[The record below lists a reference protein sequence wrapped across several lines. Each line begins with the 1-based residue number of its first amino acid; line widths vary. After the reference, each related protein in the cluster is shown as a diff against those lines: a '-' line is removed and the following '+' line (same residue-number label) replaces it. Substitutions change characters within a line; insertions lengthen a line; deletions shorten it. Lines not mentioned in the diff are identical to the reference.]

1 MTNTRKFRALISVS
15 DKEGIV
21 PFAKGLE
28 KLNYE
33 IISTGGTYK
42 VLAENGVK
50 VIPIDDVTKF
60 PEMLDGRVKTL
71 HPNIHGGLLSL
82 RENKVHMD
90 TCKEHGIELIDLVVV
105 NLYPFQKTIEK
116 EGVPLAEAIENI
128 DIGGPSMI
136 RSASKNYQSVGVVV
150 DPKNYDRILVELKD
164 GKGKLTDITRAELAC
179 EAFTHTAKYDTIIS
193 TYLTNKI
200 SGEEGFPRTFTPT
213 LTKTAD
219 LRYGENP
226 HQGAAFYTLDGG
238 KGLTNMKQL
247 HGKELSYNNIVDI
260 EAAALIV
267 KEFDIP
273 GASIIK
279 HTNPC
284 GAAIGD
290 TLSEAYT
297 KAHSCDPTS
306 AFGSIVGL
314 NRNVDLKTATAIS
327 ETFVEA
333 VIAPKFDADALA
345 LLSKKP
351 SIRLI
356 ELADLNTLEKGYF
369 YKYVDG
375 GFLVQS
381 PDNHTVEESELTH
394 VTKEKAS
401 KQQINDLLFAFK
413 LVKYVKSNAI
423 LVAKDG
429 MAIGVGAGQMSRVEA
444 VEIALK
450 KAGKDSKGAVLASDA
465 FFPFKDSV
473 ELAAKAGISAVI
485 QPGGSKRDPESI
497 EACDAHGM
505 TMVMT
510 GIRHFRH

>member
-1 MTNTRKFRALISVS
+1 MTEQRKFRALISVS

-21 PFAKGLE
+21 AFAKELE

-33 IISTGGTYK
+33 IISTGGTFK
-42 VLAENGVK
+42 VLKEKGIA

-71 HPNIHGGLLSL
+71 HPNIHGGLLSV
-82 RENKVHMD
+82 RDNNVHMA
-90 TCKEHGIELIDLVVV
+90 TCKEHGIDLIDLVVV
-105 NLYPFQKTIEK
+105 NLYPFEKTIAK
-116 EGVPLAEAIENI
+116 EGVALEEAIENI

-150 DPKNYDRILVELKD
+150 DPSNYDRIIAELKD
-164 GKGKLTDITRAELAC
+164 RKGTLCDITRAELAC
-179 EAFTHTAKYDTIIS
+179 EAFTHTARYDTIIS

-200 SGEEGFPRTFTPT
+200 SGDGGFPRTFSPM

-226 HQGAAFYTLDGG
+226 HQGAAFYSLDQGS
-238 KGLTNMKQL
+238 GLNNMKQL
-247 HGKELSYNNIVDI
+247 HGKELSYNNIVDL

-273 GASIIK
+273 SASIIK

-290 TLSEAYT
+290 TIFDAYT
-297 KAHSCDPTS
+297 KAHNCDPIS

-314 NRNVDLKTATAIS
+314 NRSVDLKTATAIS
-327 ETFVEA
+327 ATFVEA
-333 VIAPKFDADALA
+333 VIAPKFDKDAFA

-356 ELADLNTLEKGYF
+356 ELEDMNSLEKGHF
-369 YKYVDG
+369 FKYVDG

-381 PDNHTVEESELTH
+381 PDSHTVTEPELNF
-394 VTKEKAS
+394 VTKKKSS
-401 KQQINDLLFAFK
+401 KKEINDLLFAFK

-429 MAIGVGAGQMSRVEA
+429 VAMGVGAGQMSRVEA

-450 KAGKDSKGAVLASDA
+450 KAGKNCVGAVLASDA

-473 ELAAKAGISAVI
+473 ELAAKAGISAII
-485 QPGGSKRDPESI
+485 QPGGSKRDAESI
-497 EACDAHGM
+497 EACDANDISMAM
-505 TMVMT
+505 TN
-510 GIRHFRH
+510 IRHFRH